1 MIFTADAGDVAV
13 VLGPGGPVGTA
24 WLLGL
29 AAGLREAGVELS
41 DADLLIGTS
50 AGAIAAAALAV
61 GRNLDELA
69 DLPPAPPESRVS
81 DPTVMPRVLRML
93 NTPGADPHEA
103 LRQAGALA
111 LSADALPEERHV
123 AAMERLVGA
132 AAWPD
137 RPLLITAVDA
147 ESGERVVWTRDSGVP
162 LHIAVAASS
171 AAPGHAAPITIGAHR
186 YMDGALGGGSNV
198 HLADGAGTMVLVEP
212 LGHMFPGPRVEA
224 GVRIVPDEAALEAFG
239 PDVSDRNRWGQVYE
253 SGRRQSAALADRIR
267 PYLPGG
273 RSHPA

>member
-1 MIFTADAGDVAV
+1 MIFSAGEAGVAV

-41 DADLLIGTS
+41 EADLLVGTS
-50 AGAIAAAALAV
+50 AGAIAGAALAV
-61 GRNLDELA
+61 GRDLDELA
-69 DLPPAPPESRVS
+69 ELPPAPPEGRIG

-103 LRQAGALA
+103 LRQVGELA
-111 LSADALPEERHV
+111 LRADALPEERHV

-132 AAWPD
+132 TTWPD

-147 ESGERVVWTRDSGVP
+147 GSGEHVVWTRDSGVP
-162 LHIAVAASS
+162 LHLAVAASS
-171 AAPGHAAPITIGAHR
+171 AAPGHAAPVTIGAHR

-198 HLADGAGTMVLVEP
+198 HLADGAGTTVLVEP
-212 LGHMFPGPRVEA
+212 LGHMFPGPRIEA

-239 PDVSDRNRWGQVYE
+239 PDVGDRSRWGQVYE
-253 SGRRQSAALADRIR
+253 SGLRQSAGLADRIR
-267 PYLPGG
+267 PYLAGG
-273 RSHPA
+273 RSGPV